1 MRGAG
6 KSEQGRQGLI
16 GDLISGVRR
25 VMNQAAAAT
34 GMAAALLGAVAI
46 LLATAGAAAAEDTRT
61 PGGWDL
67 LPAASQMMAEV
78 RAFDYMVNII
88 IIAISVFVLAL
99 LVWVVVRYNR
109 RANPTPKTFTHNVTL
124 EVIWTAV
131 PVLIL
136 VVIAVFSF
144 PLLIKEESIPKADL
158 RIKAIGNQWNW
169 SYEYSDFKIGD
180 EDVVRVDNA
189 LPLSEEDAKA
199 QNRPYLLAVDK
210 PIYVPLGAVVE
221 LTVTA
226 SDVIHAFALPD
237 FAVKEDA
244 IPGRL
249 NQGWFHAE
257 KLGTF
262 YGQCSELCGI
272 KHAFM
277 PIEVRVVEP
286 PQFEAW
292 IREQGWSPPVAE
304 APAPAEPVAPATE
317 PTPPAAGQL
326 GQ

>member
-1 MRGAG
+1 MKCVQQGVNRMWAATARAGLWAAGAG
-6 KSEQGRQGLI
+6 LW
-16 GDLISGVRR
+16 
-25 VMNQAAAAT
+25 AA
-34 GMAAALLGAVAI
+34 GAVAA
-46 LLATAGAAAAEDTRT
+46 LMATAGFAVAEDTRT
-61 PGGWDL
+61 PGGFDL

-78 RAFDYMVNII
+78 RAFDYMINII
-88 IIAISVFVLAL
+88 ITAITLFVLAL
-99 LVWVVVRYNR
+99 LVWVVLRYNR
-109 RANPTPKTFTHNVTL
+109 RANPTPKTFTHNTTL
-124 EVIWTAV
+124 EVVWTAI

-136 VVIAVFSF
+136 VVISVFSF
-144 PLLIKEESIPKADL
+144 PLLIKEETIPKADL

-169 SYEYSDFKIGD
+169 SFEYPDFKIGED
-180 EDVVRVDNA
+180 DVVRVDNA

-199 QNRPYLLAVDK
+199 QNRPYLLATDK
-210 PIYVPLGAVVE
+210 PIYVPLGSVVE

-226 SDVIHAFALPD
+226 SDVIHSFALPD

-277 PIEVRVVEP
+277 PIELRVVER

-292 IREQGWSPPVAE
+292 VREQGWAPPVAE
-304 APAPAEPVAPATE
+304 APPAAPAAVEPAA
-317 PTPPAAGQL
+317 PAAGQL
-326 GQ
+326 